1 MLGLNTAIC
10 ALKCSVKNSIWNVL
24 LYIRLSFNSAIFQ
37 SINNFCLTSDIKT
50 MYGIW
55 QKVNCQMIS

>member
-1 MLGLNTAIC
+1 MLVLNTVIC
-10 ALKCSVKNSIWNVL
+10 ALKCSVENSIWNVL
-24 LYIRLSFNSAIFQ
+24 LHIRLSFNSVIFQ
-37 SINNFCLTSDIKT
+37 SINNFYFLSDIKT